1 MSLLLTAIRLAFS
14 AIGRNKMRASLTV
27 LGILIGV
34 ASVVAVTAIARA
46 ATSLVGGELA
56 GFAVNAIYVHPQTT
70 QQSGAR
76 SKTTSRTITEA
87 DGRAIA
93 REAVSIS
100 GVGFWL
106 DTTGQVV
113 YGDKNVLTNVI
124 GTNLDYFPI
133 RKWEVVKGAAWTDSD
148 ELFKTKVCVI
158 GQSVRDKLFG
168 SGADPVGQ
176 TVRVAGFP
184 YRILGLLGPRG
195 TSQFGGD
202 QDDRIMMPVGSFR
215 ARIQHTS
222 PGRLN
227 QLIAGATSA
236 ETVSRAVKQIGE
248 ILRQRH
254 HIPEGGTDD
263 FDIETQAHQ
272 QEQIGGVLDDLSIM
286 LSAVAGISLLV
297 GGIGVMNI
305 MLVSVAERTRE
316 IGTRLSIGARER
328 DILLQFIV
336 EAIVLS
342 LVGGLIGMI
351 LGSGAVFAVAG
362 ALGLPLFP
370 TFGSVALAV
379 GTSGTIGLVF
389 GFLPARRAA
398 KLDPIEALR
407 VE

>member
-1 MSLLLTAIRLAFS
+1 MSLLLTAIRLAFG
-14 AIGRNKMRASLTV
+14 AIGRNKLRASLTV

-34 ASVVAVTAIARA
+34 AAVVAVTALANG
-46 ATSLVGGELA
+46 ATALIGGQLA
-56 GFAVNAIYVHPQTT
+56 GFAANAIYVHPQTT

-76 SKTTSRTITEA
+76 SKTSGRITES

-93 REAVSIS
+93 REAVSIA

-106 DTTGQVV
+106 DTQGQVV
-113 YGDKNVLTNVI
+113 YGDKNILTNVI
-124 GTNLDYFPI
+124 GTNLDYFPV
-133 RKWEVVKGAAWTDSD
+133 RKWEIVKGANWTESD

-158 GQSVRDKLFG
+158 GKTAADKLFG
-168 SGADPVGQ
+168 ADVDPVGQ
-176 TVRVAGFP
+176 TIRIAAFP
-184 YRILGLLGPRG
+184 YRVIGLLGARG
-195 TSQFGGD
+195 TSTFGDD

-236 ETVSRAVKQIGE
+236 ETVTRAVDQIKS

-254 HIPEGGTDD
+254 RIPEGGQDD
-263 FDIETQAHQ
+263 FDIETQAQ
-272 QEQIGGVLDDLSIM
+272 MQAEIGGILDDLSILLM
-286 LSAVAGISLLV
+286 CVAAISLVV

-316 IGTRLSIGARER
+316 IGTRMSIGAREW
-328 DILLQFIV
+328 DILLQFLV
-336 EAIVLS
+336 EAVVLS
-342 LVGGLIGMI
+342 LVGGLIGML
-351 LGSGAVFAVAG
+351 LGSGATI
-362 ALGLPLFP
+362 ALARALDWPLYP
-370 TFGSVALAV
+370 TAGSVALAV
-379 GTSGTIGLVF
+379 GTSGAIGLVF

>member
-27 LGILIGV
+27 LGILMGV
-34 ASVVAVTAIARA
+34 AAVVAVTALANG
-46 ATSLVGGELA
+46 ATSLVSGQLA
-56 GFAVNAIYVHPQTT
+56 GFAANAIYVHPQTT

-76 SKTTSRTITEA
+76 SKTSGRITEA

-93 REAVSIS
+93 REAVSIA

-106 DTTGQVV
+106 DASGQVV
-113 YGDKNVLTNVI
+113 FGDKNVFTSIV

-133 RKWEVVKGAAWTDSD
+133 RKWEVVKGAAWTESD
-148 ELFKTKVCVI
+148 EVFKTKVCVI
-158 GQSVRDKLFG
+158 GKTVSEKLFG
-168 SGADPVGQ
+168 PDVDPVGQ
-176 TVRVAGFP
+176 TVRIAGFP
-184 YRILGLLGPRG
+184 YKVLGLLGARG
-195 TSQFGGD
+195 ASQFGGN
-202 QDDRIMMPVGSFR
+202 QDDRVMMPVGSFR

-236 ETVSRAVKQIGE
+236 DTVTRAVSQIGA

-254 HIPEGGTDD
+254 RIPEGGQDD

-286 LSAVAGISLLV
+286 LSAVAAISLLV

-305 MLVSVAERTRE
+305 MLVSVTERTRE
-316 IGTRLSIGARER
+316 IGTRMSIGARER
-328 DILLQFIV
+328 DILLQFLV
-336 EAIVLS
+336 EAVVLS
-342 LVGGLIGMI
+342 LVGGLIGML
-351 LGSGAVFAVAG
+351 LGSGAVLGLAG
-362 ALGLPLFP
+362 ATELPLHP
-370 TFGSVALAV
+370 TVGSISLAV
-379 GTSGTIGLVF
+379 GTSGAIGLVF
-389 GFLPARRAA
+389 GYLPARRAA

>member
-1 MSLLLTAIRLAFS
+1 MSLLLTALRLAFG
-14 AIGRNKMRASLTV
+14 AIARNKMRASLTV

-34 ASVVAVTAIARA
+34 AAVVCVTALANG
-46 ATSLVGGELA
+46 ATALIGGQLA
-56 GFAVNAIYVHPQTT
+56 GFAANAIYVHPQTT

-76 SKTTSRTITEA
+76 GKTSGRITEA

-106 DTTGQVV
+106 DTTAQVV
-113 YGDKNVLTNVI
+113 YGDKNILTNVI
-124 GTNLDYFPI
+124 GTNLEYFPI
-133 RKWEVVKGAAWTDSD
+133 RKWEIVKGGNWTDQD

-158 GQSVRDKLFG
+158 GKTAAEKLFG
-168 SGADPVGQ
+168 TGVDPVGQ
-176 TVRVAGFP
+176 TIRIATFP
-184 YRILGLLGPRG
+184 YKVIGLLGERG
-195 TSQFGGD
+195 TSTFGDD

-236 ETVSRAVKQIGE
+236 DTVDRAVQQIKL

-254 HIPEGGTDD
+254 RIPEGGTDD
-263 FDIETQAHQ
+263 FDIETQAEIQ
-272 QEQIGGVLDDLSIM
+272 QTIGGVLETLSM
-286 LSAVAGISLLV
+286 LLMCVAAISLVV

-316 IGTRLSIGARER
+316 IGTRMSIGARER
-328 DILLQFIV
+328 DILLQFLV
-336 EAIVLS
+336 EAVVLS
-342 LVGGLIGMI
+342 LVGGLIGMA
-351 LGSGAVFAVAG
+351 LGSAAVIALANALDWPLYPTAG
-362 ALGLPLFP
+362 
-370 TFGSVALAV
+370 SIALAV
-379 GTSGTIGLVF
+379 GTSGAIGLVF

-398 KLDPIEALR
+398 KLDALR
-407 VE
+407 IE

>member
-1 MSLLLTAIRLAFS
+1 MSLFLTALRLAFS

-34 ASVVAVTAIARA
+34 AAVVAVTALANG
-46 ATSLVGGELA
+46 ATSLISGQLA
-56 GFAVNAIYVHPQTT
+56 GLATNAIWIHPQTT

-76 SKTTSRTITEA
+76 SKTSGRLTEA

-93 REAVSIS
+93 REAVSVS

-106 DTTGQVV
+106 DAQGQVV
-113 YGDKNVLTNVI
+113 YRDKNVLTDVI
-124 GTNLDYFPI
+124 GTNLGYFPI
-133 RKWEVVKGAAWTDSD
+133 RKWEVVKGVPWTEMD
-148 ELFKTKVCVI
+148 ELFKTKVCVV
-158 GQSVRDKLFG
+158 GKTVSDKLFG
-168 SGADPVGQ
+168 TDGDPVGQ
-176 TVRVAGFP
+176 TIRIAGFP
-184 YRILGLLGPRG
+184 YQIVGLLGSRG
-195 TSQFGGD
+195 TSQLAGD
-202 QDDRIMMPVGSFR
+202 QDDRVMMPVGSFR

-227 QLIAGATSA
+227 QMVIGATSS
-236 ETVSRAVKQIGE
+236 ETVSRAVNQIKS

-254 HIPEGGTDD
+254 RIPEGGTDD
-263 FDIETQAHQ
+263 FDIETQAE
-272 QEQIGGVLDDLSIM
+272 QEEEIGGILDDLSIM
-286 LSAVAGISLLV
+286 LSAVAAISLLV

-316 IGTRLSIGARER
+316 IGTRMSIGARER
-328 DILLQFIV
+328 DILLQFLV
-336 EAIVLS
+336 EAVVLS
-342 LVGGLIGMI
+342 LVGGIIGMC
-351 LGSGAVFAVAG
+351 LGAAATLSIASAIDW
-362 ALGLPLFP
+362 PLHP
-370 TFGSVALAV
+370 TVSSFVLAV

>member
-1 MSLLLTAIRLAFS
+1 MSLLLTALRLAFG
-14 AIGRNKMRASLTV
+14 AIARNKMRASLTV

-34 ASVVAVTAIARA
+34 AAVVCVTALANG
-46 ATSLVGGELA
+46 ATALIGGQLA
-56 GFAVNAIYVHPQTT
+56 GFAANAIYIHPQTT

-76 SKTTSRTITEA
+76 GKTSGRITEA
-87 DGRAIA
+87 DGRAIS

-106 DTTGQVV
+106 DTTAQVV
-113 YGDKNVLTNVI
+113 YGDKNILTNVI
-124 GTNLDYFPI
+124 GTNLEYFPV
-133 RKWEVVKGAAWTDSD
+133 RKWEIVKGANWTDQD

-158 GQSVRDKLFG
+158 GKTAAEKLFG
-168 SGADPVGQ
+168 TGVDPVGQ
-176 TVRVAGFP
+176 TVRIATFP
-184 YRILGLLGPRG
+184 YKVVGLLGERG
-195 TSQFGGD
+195 TSTFGDD

-236 ETVSRAVKQIGE
+236 ETVDRAVAQIKS

-254 HIPEGGTDD
+254 RIPEGGTDD
-263 FDIETQAHQ
+263 FDIQTQAEIQ
-272 QEQIGGVLDDLSIM
+272 QTIGGVLETLSM
-286 LSAVAGISLLV
+286 LLMCVAAISLVV

-316 IGTRLSIGARER
+316 IGTRMSIGARER
-328 DILLQFIV
+328 DILLQFLV
-336 EAIVLS
+336 EAVVLS
-342 LVGGLIGMI
+342 LVGGLIGMA
-351 LGSGAVFAVAG
+351 LGSAAVI
-362 ALGLPLFP
+362 ALANALDWPLYP
-370 TFGSVALAV
+370 TGGSIALAV
-379 GTSGTIGLVF
+379 GTSGAIGLVF

>member
-1 MSLLLTAIRLAFS
+1 MSLLLTAIRLAFG
-14 AIGRNKMRASLTV
+14 AIGRNKLRASLTV

-34 ASVVAVTAIARA
+34 AAVVAVTSLANG
-46 ATSLVGGELA
+46 ATSLISGQLA
-56 GFAVNAIYVHPQTT
+56 GFAANAIYVHPQTT

-76 SKTTSRTITEA
+76 SKTSGRITEA

-93 REAVSIS
+93 HEAVSIA

-124 GTNLDYFPI
+124 GTNLDYFPV
-133 RKWEVVKGAAWTDSD
+133 RKWEVVKGAPWTESD

-158 GQSVRDKLFG
+158 GKTVSDKLFG
-168 SGADPVGQ
+168 TGADPVGN
-176 TVRVAGFP
+176 TIRIATFP
-184 YRILGLLGPRG
+184 YRVIGLLGSRG
-195 TSQFGGD
+195 TSTFGDD

-215 ARIQHTS
+215 SRIQHTS

-227 QLIAGATSA
+227 QLIAGATSP
-236 ETVSRAVKQIGE
+236 ETVKRAVRQIEG

-254 HIPEGGTDD
+254 RIPEGGADD
-263 FDIETQAHQ
+263 FDIETQA
-272 QEQIGGVLDDLSIM
+272 EMEETIGGVLDDLSILLM
-286 LSAVAGISLLV
+286 AVAAISLLV

-316 IGTRLSIGARER
+316 IGTRMSIGARER
-328 DILLQFIV
+328 DILLQFLV

-342 LVGGLIGMI
+342 LVGGLIGMCV
-351 LGSGAVFAVAG
+351 GSAAT
-362 ALGLPLFP
+362 LGLAHALDWPLRP
-370 TFGSVALAV
+370 TAASIALAV
-379 GTSGTIGLVF
+379 GTSGGIGLVF

>member
-34 ASVVAVTAIARA
+34 AAVVAVTALANG
-46 ATSLVGGELA
+46 ATSLISGSLA
-56 GFAVNAIYVHPQTT
+56 GFAANAIYVHPQTT

-76 SKTTSRTITEA
+76 SKTATRSITEA

-106 DTTGQVV
+106 DTTAQVI
-113 YGDKNVLTNVI
+113 YGDKNVLTSVI

-133 RKWEVVKGAAWTDSD
+133 RKWEIKKGAAWTESD

-176 TVRVAGFP
+176 TVRIANFP
-184 YRILGLLGPRG
+184 YRIIGLLGSRG
-195 TSQFGGD
+195 TSTFGDD

-236 ETVSRAVKQIGE
+236 ETVTRAVKQIGE

-254 HIPEGGTDD
+254 HIPEGGKED
-263 FDIETQAHQ
+263 FEIETQAEQ
-272 QEQIGGVLDDLSIM
+272 QEKIGGVMDDLSIM

-328 DILLQFIV
+328 DILLQFLV
-336 EAIVLS
+336 EAVVLS
-342 LVGGLIGMI
+342 LVGGLIGMC
-351 LGSGAVFAVAG
+351 LGSAAT
-362 ALGLPLFP
+362 LGLARALDWPLTP
-370 TFGSVALAV
+370 TLGSVVVAV

-389 GFLPARRAA
+389 GYLPARRAA

>member
-34 ASVVAVTAIARA
+34 AAVVAVTALASG
-46 ATSLVGGELA
+46 ATSLVSGQLA
-56 GFAVNAIYVHPQTT
+56 GFAANAIYVHPQTT

-76 SKTTSRTITEA
+76 SKTSGRITEA

-106 DTTGQVV
+106 DTRGQVI
-113 YGDKNVLTNVI
+113 YGDKNVLTSVI

-133 RKWEVVKGAAWTDSD
+133 RKWEVVKGAAWTESD
-148 ELFKTKVCVI
+148 ELFKTKVCVM
-158 GQSVRDKLFG
+158 GRTVADKLFG

-176 TVRVAGFP
+176 TVRIAGFP
-184 YRILGLLGPRG
+184 YRIVGLLGSRG
-195 TSQFGGD
+195 ASQFGDD
-202 QDDRIMMPVGSFR
+202 QDDRVMMPSGSFR

-236 ETVSRAVKQIGE
+236 DTVTRAVKQIGE

-254 HIPEGGTDD
+254 RIPEGGADD
-263 FDIETQAHQ
+263 FDIETQAQQ
-272 QEQIGGVLDDLSIM
+272 QETIGGILDDLSIM
-286 LSAVAGISLLV
+286 LSCVAAISLLV

-316 IGTRLSIGARER
+316 IGTRMSIGARER
-328 DILLQFIV
+328 DILLQFLV

-342 LVGGLIGMI
+342 LVGGLIGMC
-351 LGSGAVFAVAG
+351 LGSAAVLGLAG
-362 ALGLPLFP
+362 ALDWPLHP
-370 TFGSVALAV
+370 TVGSVILAV

-389 GFLPARRAA
+389 GYLPARRAA

>member
-1 MSLLLTAIRLAFS
+1 MSLLLTAIRLAFG
-14 AIGRNKMRASLTV
+14 AIGRNKLRASLTV

-34 ASVVAVTAIARA
+34 AAVVAVASLANG
-46 ATSLVGGELA
+46 ATSLISGQLA
-56 GFAVNAIYVHPQTT
+56 GFAANAIYVRPQTT

-76 SKTTSRTITEA
+76 SKTSGRITEA

-93 REAVSIS
+93 HEAVSIA

-133 RKWEVVKGAAWTDSD
+133 RKWEVVKGAAWTDQD

-158 GQSVRDKLFG
+158 GKTVSDKLFG
-168 SGADPVGQ
+168 SGVDPVGN
-176 TVRVAGFP
+176 TIRIASFP
-184 YRILGLLGPRG
+184 YRVIGLLGVRG
-195 TSQFGGD
+195 TSTFGDD

-215 ARIQHTS
+215 SRIQHTS

-236 ETVSRAVKQIGE
+236 ETVTRAVHQIEG

-254 HIPEGGTDD
+254 RIPEGGADD
-263 FDIETQAHQ
+263 FDIQTQAER
-272 QEQIGGVLDDLSIM
+272 QETIGGVLDDLSILLM
-286 LSAVAGISLLV
+286 CVAAISLLV

-316 IGTRLSIGARER
+316 IGTRMSI
-328 DILLQFIV
+328 
-336 EAIVLS
+336 
-342 LVGGLIGMI
+342 
-351 LGSGAVFAVAG
+351 
-362 ALGLPLFP
+362 
-370 TFGSVALAV
+370 
-379 GTSGTIGLVF
+379 
-389 GFLPARRAA
+389 
-398 KLDPIEALR
+398 
-407 VE
+407 